1 MDLPEDLRILLLNL
15 GFIMTYKTHKTLIL
29 IKNHLNYLQDDIFK
43 CFFKKYNK
51 LLFFFIFF
59 SQHIMM
65 ENQRSEKEK
74 IIKDITNFLD

>member
-51 LLFFFIFF
+51 LLFFLIFF

>member
-51 LLFFFIFF
+51 LLFFFIFLFFLFF
-59 SQHIMM
+59 SHNI
-65 ENQRSEKEK
+65 
-74 IIKDITNFLD
+74 